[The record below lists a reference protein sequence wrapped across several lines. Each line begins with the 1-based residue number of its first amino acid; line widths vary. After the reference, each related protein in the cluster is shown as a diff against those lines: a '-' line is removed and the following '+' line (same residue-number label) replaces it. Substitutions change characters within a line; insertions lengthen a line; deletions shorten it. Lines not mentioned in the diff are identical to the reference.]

1 MILQSNYAWDVAP
14 GALDAQPISSST
26 FLSFLIVTLHTGML
40 YGQGFLVE
48 STKAGE
54 LWREHKTGHAMY
66 VVTNQPSLLSP

>member
-14 GALDAQPISSST
+14 GALGAQSISSST

-40 YGQGFLVE
+40 YGQGFLGE
-48 STKAGE
+48 NTKAGE
-54 LWREHKTGHAMY
+54 HQIEHKIGDGMY